1 MKDSEHRPGHCHAP
15 ASPAPACHAGSAD
28 TKPCHATEQHGAS
41 CHGEG
46 GAQATDWLLWGSL
59 AAIVPLYVLQWWFAD
74 DVSGLPVLGEMSASV
89 FEILNVMAWG
99 LVAAIVF
106 VGLLGHV
113 PKEFVT
119 SMLGRGGTA
128 GGVFRATAAGVLLDL
143 CSHGILAVGMR
154 LYERGASIGQVMAF
168 LLASPWNSFSLTL
181 ILWALIGLPWTLAF
195 IALSMVVALVT
206 GILFDVLVHRGTL
219 PANPN
224 RTELPEDFR
233 FLPEARERLRG
244 FRPDRPFLVETLREG
259 LRGSRMVLRWI
270 FFGILLAALV
280 RTFIEAHHFQAW
292 FGATVSGLLFT
303 IAAATVIEVC
313 SEGSVPIAGDLFSR
327 AGAPGNAFA
336 FLMSG
341 VATDYTEVMSIQ
353 NTTRSW
359 KIALFLPL
367 LAVPQ
372 VILVALVINGFT

>member
-1 MKDSEHRPGHCHAP
+1 MKDPGAKPEHCAHHQV
-15 ASPAPACHAGSAD
+15 PAPACHGEADAGNHCHSAV
-28 TKPCHATEQHGAS
+28 TQGAS
-41 CHGEG
+41 CHGD
-46 GAQATDWLLWGSL
+46 GAERRIDWLLWGSV
-59 AAIVPLYVLQWWFAD
+59 AAIAPLYLLYWWTEGS
-74 DVSGLPVLGEMSASV
+74 VGTLPVLGEMSASV

-128 GGVFRATAAGVLLDL
+128 GGLLRATGAGVLLDL

-195 IALSMVVALVT
+195 IALSMLVALVT
-206 GILFDVLVHRGTL
+206 GMLFDLLVRRGVL

-224 RTELPEDFR
+224 SSELPEDFR
-233 FLPEARERLRG
+233 FLPEARARLSG
-244 FRPDRPFLVETLREG
+244 FRPDGKFLLETLREG

-280 RTFIEAHHFQAW
+280 RTFVEAHHFQAW
-292 FGATVSGLLFT
+292 FGATLTGLLFT
-303 IAAATVIEVC
+303 VAAATVIEVC

-367 LAVPQ
+367 LTVPQ
-372 VILVALVINGFT
+372 VMAVALLINLSV